1 MNLNNA
7 KSIRIKIMDFLA
19 RREHTNKEIYYKLK
33 NKVAD
38 LNLLREEIKKLIDE
52 GLIDN
57 KRFAEQYI
65 YSRSTKGYGPLRIE
79 QELYKRGVDQK
90 ISQKLLES
98 EDWSKFA
105 KLALQKKKGS
115 NILVD
120 GKGVIKIKR
129 FLNYR
134 GFTNF
139 HIEEAFR
146 LIGSQE
152 NDS

>member
-1 MNLNNA
+1 MKLNNA
-7 KSIRIKIMDFLA
+7 KSLRIKIMNFLA
-19 RREHTNKEIYYKLK
+19 RREHTNKEIYEKLK
-33 NKVAD
+33 NRVED
-38 LNLLREEIKKLIDE
+38 LNLLREEITKLMDE

-65 YSRSTKGYGPLRIE
+65 YSRSTKGFGPLRTA
-79 QELYKRGVDQK
+79 QELNKRGVDQK
-90 ISQKLLES
+90 ISQELLNS
-98 EDWSKFA
+98 KDWSNFA

-120 GKGVIKIKR
+120 GKHILKIKR

-134 GFTNF
+134 GFNNF

-146 LIGSQE
+146 LIGNQE

>member
-1 MNLNNA
+1 MKLNNA
-7 KSIRIKIMDFLA
+7 KSLRIKIMNFLA
-19 RREHTNKEIYYKLK
+19 RREHTNKEIYEKLK
-33 NKVAD
+33 NRVED
-38 LNLLREEIKKLIDE
+38 LNLLREEITKLMDE
-52 GLIDN
+52 GLIHN

-65 YSRSTKGYGPLRIE
+65 YSRSTKGFGPLRIE
-79 QELYKRGVDQK
+79 QELNKRGVDQK
-90 ISQKLLES
+90 ISQELLNS
-98 EDWSKFA
+98 KDWSNFA

-120 GKGVIKIKR
+120 GKDILKIKR

-134 GFTNF
+134 GFNNF

-146 LIGSQE
+146 LIGNQE

>member
-1 MNLNNA
+1 MN
-7 KSIRIKIMDFLA
+7 ILA
-19 RREHTNKEIYYKLK
+19 RREHTNKEIYEKLK
-33 NKVAD
+33 NRVED
-38 LNLLREEIKKLIDE
+38 LNLLREEITKLMDE

-65 YSRSTKGYGPLRIE
+65 YSRSTKGFGPLRIE
-79 QELYKRGVDQK
+79 QELNKRGVDQK
-90 ISQKLLES
+90 ISQELLNS
-98 EDWSKFA
+98 KDWSNFA

-120 GKGVIKIKR
+120 GKHILKIKR

-134 GFTNF
+134 GFNNF

-146 LIGSQE
+146 LIGNQE
-152 NDS
+152 NAS

>member
-1 MNLNNA
+1 MKLNNA
-7 KSIRIKIMDFLA
+7 KSLRIKIMNFLA
-19 RREHTNKEIYYKLK
+19 RREHTNKEIYEKLK
-33 NKVAD
+33 NRVED
-38 LNLLREEIKKLIDE
+38 LNLLTEEITKLMDE

-65 YSRSTKGYGPLRIE
+65 YSRSTKGFGPLRIE
-79 QELYKRGVDQK
+79 QELNKRGVDQK
-90 ISQKLLES
+90 ISQELLNS
-98 EDWSKFA
+98 KDWSNFA

-120 GKGVIKIKR
+120 GKDILKIKR

-134 GFTNF
+134 GFNNF

-146 LIGSQE
+146 LIGNQE

>member
-1 MNLNNA
+1 MKLNNA
-7 KSIRIKIMDFLA
+7 KSLRIKIMNFLA
-19 RREHTNKEIYYKLK
+19 RREHTNKEIYEKLK
-33 NKVAD
+33 NRVED
-38 LNLLREEIKKLIDE
+38 LNLLREEITKLMDE

-65 YSRSTKGYGPLRIE
+65 YSRSTKGFGPLRIE
-79 QELYKRGVDQK
+79 QELNKRGVDQK
-90 ISQKLLES
+90 ISQELLNS
-98 EDWSKFA
+98 KDWSNFA

-120 GKGVIKIKR
+120 GKDILKIKR

-134 GFTNF
+134 GFNNS

-146 LIGSQE
+146 LIGNQE

>member
-1 MNLNNA
+1 MKLNNA
-7 KSIRIKIMDFLA
+7 KSLRIKIMNFLA
-19 RREHTNKEIYYKLK
+19 RREHTNKEIYEKLK
-33 NKVAD
+33 NRVED
-38 LNLLREEIKKLIDE
+38 LNLLREEITKLMDE

-65 YSRSTKGYGPLRIE
+65 YSRSTKGFGPLRIE
-79 QELYKRGVDQK
+79 QELNKRGVDQK
-90 ISQKLLES
+90 ISQELLNS
-98 EDWSKFA
+98 KDWSNFA

-120 GKGVIKIKR
+120 GKDILKIKR

-134 GFTNF
+134 GFNNF
-139 HIEEAFR
+139 HIEEAFW
-146 LIGSQE
+146 LIGNQE

>member
-1 MNLNNA
+1 MKLNNA
-7 KSIRIKIMDFLA
+7 KSLRIKIMNFLA
-19 RREHTNKEIYYKLK
+19 RREHTNKEIYEKLK
-33 NKVAD
+33 NRVED
-38 LNLLREEIKKLIDE
+38 LNLLKEEITKLMDE

-65 YSRSTKGYGPLRIE
+65 YSRSTKGFGPLRIE
-79 QELYKRGVDQK
+79 QELNKRGVDQK
-90 ISQKLLES
+90 ISQELLNS
-98 EDWSKFA
+98 KDWSNFA

-120 GKGVIKIKR
+120 GKDILKIKS

-134 GFTNF
+134 GFNNF

-146 LIGSQE
+146 LIGNQE

>member
-1 MNLNNA
+1 MKLNNA
-7 KSIRIKIMDFLA
+7 KSLRIKIMNFLA
-19 RREHTNKEIYYKLK
+19 RREHTNKEIYEKLK
-33 NKVAD
+33 NRVED
-38 LNLLREEIKKLIDE
+38 LNLLTEEITKLMDE

-65 YSRSTKGYGPLRIE
+65 YSRSTKGFGPLRIE
-79 QELYKRGVDQK
+79 QELNKRGVDQK
-90 ISQKLLES
+90 ISQELLNS
-98 EDWSKFA
+98 KDWSNFA

-120 GKGVIKIKR
+120 GKDILKIKR

-134 GFTNF
+134 GFSNF

-146 LIGSQE
+146 LIGNQE

>member
-1 MNLNNA
+1 MKLNNA
-7 KSIRIKIMDFLA
+7 KSLRIKIMNFLA
-19 RREHTNKEIYYKLK
+19 RREHTNKEIYEKLK
-33 NKVAD
+33 NRVED
-38 LNLLREEIKKLIDE
+38 LNLLTEEITKLMDE

-65 YSRSTKGYGPLRIE
+65 YSRSTKGFGPLRIE
-79 QELYKRGVDQK
+79 QELNKRGVDQK
-90 ISQKLLES
+90 ISQELLNS
-98 EDWSKFA
+98 KDWSNFA

-115 NILVD
+115 NILLD
-120 GKGVIKIKR
+120 GKDILKIKR

-134 GFTNF
+134 GFNNF

-146 LIGSQE
+146 LIGNQE

>member
-1 MNLNNA
+1 MKLNNA
-7 KSIRIKIMDFLA
+7 KSLRIKIMNFLA
-19 RREHTNKEIYYKLK
+19 RREHTNKEIYEKLK
-33 NKVAD
+33 NRVED
-38 LNLLREEIKKLIDE
+38 LNLLREEITKLMDE

-65 YSRSTKGYGPLRIE
+65 YSRSTKGFGPLRIE
-79 QELYKRGVDQK
+79 QELNKRGVDQK
-90 ISQKLLES
+90 ISQELLNS
-98 EDWSKFA
+98 KDWSNFA
-105 KLALQKKKGS
+105 KLALQKKKGR

-120 GKGVIKIKR
+120 GKDILKIKR

-134 GFTNF
+134 GFNNF

-146 LIGSQE
+146 LIGNQE

>member
-1 MNLNNA
+1 MKLNNA
-7 KSIRIKIMDFLA
+7 KSLRIKIMNFLA
-19 RREHTNKEIYYKLK
+19 RREHTNKEIYEKLK
-33 NKVAD
+33 NRVED
-38 LNLLREEIKKLIDE
+38 LNLLTEEITKLMDE

-65 YSRSTKGYGPLRIE
+65 YSRSTKGFGPLRIE
-79 QELYKRGVDQK
+79 QELNKRGVDQK
-90 ISQKLLES
+90 ISQELLNS
-98 EDWSKFA
+98 KDWSNFA

-120 GKGVIKIKR
+120 GKDILKIKR

-134 GFTNF
+134 GFNNF
-139 HIEEAFR
+139 YIEEAFR
-146 LIGSQE
+146 LIGNQE

>member
-7 KSIRIKIMDFLA
+7 KSLRIKIMNFLA
-19 RREHTNKEIYYKLK
+19 RREHTNKEIYEKLK
-33 NKVAD
+33 NRVED
-38 LNLLREEIKKLIDE
+38 LNLLTEEITKLMDE

-65 YSRSTKGYGPLRIE
+65 YSRSTKGFGPLRIE
-79 QELYKRGVDQK
+79 QELNKRGVDQK
-90 ISQKLLES
+90 ISQELLNS
-98 EDWSKFA
+98 KDWSNFA

-120 GKGVIKIKR
+120 GKDILKIKR

-134 GFTNF
+134 GFNNF

-146 LIGSQE
+146 LIGNQE

>member
-1 MNLNNA
+1 MKLNNA
-7 KSIRIKIMDFLA
+7 KSLRIKIMNFLA
-19 RREHTNKEIYYKLK
+19 RREHTNKEIYEKLK
-33 NKVAD
+33 NRVED
-38 LNLLREEIKKLIDE
+38 LNLLREEITKLMDE

-65 YSRSTKGYGPLRIE
+65 YSRSTKGFGPLRTA
-79 QELYKRGVDQK
+79 QELNKRGVDQK
-90 ISQKLLES
+90 ISQELLNS
-98 EDWSKFA
+98 KDWSNFA

-120 GKGVIKIKR
+120 GKDILKIKR

-134 GFTNF
+134 GFNNF
-139 HIEEAFR
+139 YIEEAFR
-146 LIGSQE
+146 LIGNQE

>member
-1 MNLNNA
+1 MKLNNA
-7 KSIRIKIMDFLA
+7 KSLRIKIMNFLA
-19 RREHTNKEIYYKLK
+19 RREHTNKEIYEKLK
-33 NKVAD
+33 NRVED
-38 LNLLREEIKKLIDE
+38 LNLLREEITKLMDE

-65 YSRSTKGYGPLRIE
+65 YSRSTKGFGPLRIE
-79 QELYKRGVDQK
+79 QELNKRGVDQK
-90 ISQKLLES
+90 ISQELLNS
-98 EDWSKFA
+98 KDWSNFA

-120 GKGVIKIKR
+120 GKDILKIKS

-134 GFTNF
+134 GFNNF

-146 LIGSQE
+146 LIGNQE

>member
-1 MNLNNA
+1 MKLNNE
-7 KSIRIKIMDFLA
+7 KSLRIKIMNFLA
-19 RREHTNKEIYYKLK
+19 RREHTNKEIYEKLK
-33 NKVAD
+33 NRVED
-38 LNLLREEIKKLIDE
+38 LNLLREEITKLMDE

-65 YSRSTKGYGPLRIE
+65 YSRSTKGFGPLRIE
-79 QELYKRGVDQK
+79 QELNKRGVDQK
-90 ISQKLLES
+90 ISQELLNS
-98 EDWSKFA
+98 KDWSNFA

-120 GKGVIKIKR
+120 GKDILKIKR

-134 GFTNF
+134 GFNNF

-146 LIGSQE
+146 LIGNQE